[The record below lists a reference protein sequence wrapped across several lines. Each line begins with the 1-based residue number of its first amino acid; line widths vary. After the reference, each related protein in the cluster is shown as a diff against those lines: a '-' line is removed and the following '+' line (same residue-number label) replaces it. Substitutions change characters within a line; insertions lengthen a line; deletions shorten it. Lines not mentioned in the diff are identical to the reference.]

1 MKNKFIY
8 LNEDVSR
15 ELLEI
20 VQDSI
25 MRGMV
30 EDTREGRE
38 VELIIDKL
46 TKEPKYMDDLMRV
59 KISIEVLE

>member
-1 MKNKFIY
+1 MKNRVIY

-25 MRGMV
+25 MRRMI
-30 EDTREGRE
+30 EDTKEGRE
-38 VELIIDKL
+38 IELIIDKL
-46 TKEPKYMDDLMRV
+46 TKEPKYLDDLMRV
-59 KISIEVLE
+59 KVSIEVLE